1 MKKTIVVCVILMA
14 AIAVGLWM
22 WLRPTTDD
30 SRITLYGNVDIRQ
43 VALAFEG
50 SERVREVRV
59 EEGDKVKA
67 GQVLAVLDTRTLTLQ
82 LAQVRA
88 QTEAQQEAL
97 ARLRNGTRPEEVE
110 QSKAQ
115 AGAAEAQAELAA
127 QQLRRL
133 RGVAADTNGRGVSK
147 QDIDNAVA
155 QLRVAQANLEDRR
168 KSLKLAQIGPRQED
182 IAQAQANLRAADA
195 QAALLQHQI
204 DLGQLK
210 APRDG
215 VVRARLLEPGDM
227 ASPQRP
233 VYTLAL
239 TDPKWIRAYVNGAQL
254 GFVRGGMH
262 ADVFTDSG
270 GTRALPGRVGYIS
283 SVAEFT
289 PKSVQ
294 TEELRTDLVYEV
306 RVLVDDPRDELRLG
320 MPATVV
326 LQRQENTQ
334 PGPAGTP
341 AASGA
346 AASRPMATGSPL
358 PANVAD
364 ASPVPGTAQP
374 AQR

>member
-1 MKKTIVVCVILMA
+1 MKKTIVIGVILA
-14 AIAVGLWM
+14 AVIAAGIWM
-22 WLRPTTDD
+22 WLRPSGDQNH
-30 SRITLYGNVDIRQ
+30 ITLFGNVDIRQ
-43 VALAFEG
+43 VSLAFEG

-67 GQVLAVLDTRTLTLQ
+67 GQVLAVLDTRTLALQ
-82 LAQVRA
+82 LAQVQA
-88 QTEAQQEAL
+88 QAQAQQQAL

-115 AGAAEAQAELAA
+115 VGAAQAQAELAS

-133 RGVAADTNGRGVSK
+133 RSVSADTSGRGVSK
-147 QDIDNAVA
+147 QDLDNAVA

-168 KSLKLAQIGPRQED
+168 KALTLAQIGPREED
-182 IAQAQANLRAADA
+182 IAQAQANLVAADA

-204 DLGQLK
+204 DQGQLK

-227 ASPQRP
+227 ATPQRP
-233 VYTLAL
+233 VYTVAL
-239 TDPKWIRAYVNGAQL
+239 TDPKWVRAYVNEMQL
-254 GFVRGGMH
+254 GFVRPGM
-262 ADVFTDSG
+262 AAEVRTDSSG
-270 GTRALPGRVGYIS
+270 GRALPGRVGYIS

-294 TEELRTDLVYEV
+294 TEELRTDLVYEI

-326 LQRQENTQ
+326 LQRRNE
-334 PGPAGTP
+334 
-341 AASGA
+341 
-346 AASRPMATGSPL
+346 
-358 PANVAD
+358 
-364 ASPVPGTAQP
+364 
-374 AQR
+374 

>member
-1 MKKTIVVCVILMA
+1 MRKTVIVCVILVA
-14 AIAVGLWM
+14 AIAAGLWL
-22 WLRPTTDD
+22 WLRPAADN
-30 SRITLYGNVDIRQ
+30 RLITLYGNIDIRQ
-43 VALAFEG
+43 VSLAFEG

-67 GQVLAVLDTRTLTLQ
+67 GQVLAVLDTRTLALQ

-88 QTEAQQEAL
+88 QADAQQEAL

-110 QSKAQ
+110 QSQAQ
-115 AGAAEAQAELAA
+115 VGAAEAQTELAA

-133 RGVAADTNGRGVSK
+133 RGVAADTHGRGVSK

-168 KSLKLAQIGPRQED
+168 KSLKLARIGPRQED
-182 IAQAQANLRAADA
+182 IAQAQASLRAAEA

-204 DLGQLK
+204 DLGQLT

-215 VVRARLLEPGDM
+215 IVRARLLEPGDM

-239 TDPKWIRAYVNGAQL
+239 TDPKWVRAYVNETQL

-262 ADVFTDSG
+262 ADVYTDSSNK
-270 GTRALPGRVGYIS
+270 RALPGRVGYIS

-294 TEELRTDLVYEV
+294 TEDLRTDLVYEV

-326 LQRQENTQ
+326 LQRQADDA
-334 PGPAGTP
+334 PGAP
-341 AASGA
+341 AASTLSAPA
-346 AASRPMATGSPL
+346 APTIAANT
-358 PANVAD
+358 PARR
-364 ASPVPGTAQP
+364 Q
-374 AQR
+374 